1 MSNRDISRRSFLQG
15 GLVAGVSVT
24 LTPLGNRALAALMEN
39 SVTVPSEQ
47 WLGTN
52 GQARFRNDALSKVCG
67 SKVFARDIRARDMP
81 GWPQQQGHAMLLKTI
96 RADRIYE
103 GYDLSLLG
111 AELQPDRIVTAEDLD
126 KDGIVFPPDHAP
138 DPLLPAGKV
147 PMFIGHP
154 VAILIWNDFERFRQ
168 AKARLK
174 FNDKAIRYGA
184 KVPYYERDPYGS
196 FRYVRVAGPT
206 SADEDEFASLKDSIL
221 FPMIRERRPVWNAQ
235 PNLHGNL
242 TERGL
247 FYADRMKQQLENPP
261 EGWLVFDER
270 YKTPSVEPAALEP
283 DNGNG
288 WYDPASK
295 TLHFV
300 VATQCPLEAATETA
314 KMIAPS
320 RFGLST
326 LNMHPGYT
334 VGYGSK
340 DHNIFVYYAALAAL
354 YGAGVPVR
362 LANDRYEQFQSGIKR
377 HPFDIRYQL
386 AVDKKD
392 YSFKIF
398 RAEMSTDGGGRINYS
413 PSVAAVS
420 ATAAQSIY
428 YMPQN
433 DVQVTA
439 YHSRGVEAGSM
450 RGYGTLQS
458 MASTEM
464 MVDEIAGRLG
474 IDAID
479 LRKKNV
485 LLSGMKNTQ
494 GAVPAGALRLN
505 EILEKA
511 AVHEVWKNRNERKQ
525 QFDAQ
530 DPDNWYGVGFAVCQ
544 KDFGTG
550 SEAPVASIEFT
561 ADGHITLR
569 HIGIEIG
576 TGMSTSQALVVAD
589 FLGNPA
595 SEVKTAET
603 DWSELQLTSDGNPY
617 TMSQTEQDAALRN
630 PRWVGKLASA
640 SSASNSAYYFSHA
653 TREAARVLFNH
664 GLWPT
669 ALEIWRQGPFGGQ
682 ANPYVVRREDAH
694 WVDGKLTAN
703 GMEPLPFAVL
713 AKRAHERGL
722 VTGATVHGFNR
733 WSWAEA
739 EYSIDGVSERLPLDG
754 LAVKYG
760 DGAPSVKKAQM
771 NSAGFHLL
779 DRQNIV
785 YPATQLNNA
794 AVTYYSPVATLIELK
809 VNKGTGDVQ
818 VLNHHSWVECGRVL
832 VPELVKGQIEGGI
845 AMGIGHA
852 LLEEMPLYEGGPG
865 EGDWNFNRYR
875 LPRAKDVAVWKQT
888 SEILPPLSP
897 SDPSKGIAEVVMIP
911 VVGAIGN
918 AVAHAI
924 GKRIRD
930 LPITSA
936 RIKEALNG

>member
-15 GLVAGVSVT
+15 GLIAGVSVT
-24 LTPLGNRALAALMEN
+24 LTPLSSQALAALMEN

-47 WLGTN
+47 WLGNN
-52 GQARFRNDALSKVCG
+52 GKARMRNDSLSKVCG
-67 SKVFARDIRARDMP
+67 SKVFARDIRAKDMP

-103 GYDLSLLG
+103 GFDLALLG
-111 AELQPDRIVTAEDLD
+111 ADLQPDRIVTAQDLEQ
-126 KDGIVFPPDHAP
+126 DGIVFPEDHAP
-138 DPLLPAGKV
+138 DPLLPTGKV

-168 AKARLK
+168 AKNKLK

-184 KVPYYERDPYGS
+184 QAPLYTRDPYGS
-196 FRYVRVAGPT
+196 FRYVRVGGAT

-235 PNLHGNL
+235 PNVHGNL

-247 FYADRMKQQLENPP
+247 FYADRMQQQLQTPP
-261 EGWLVFDER
+261 DGWMVFDER
-270 YKTPSVEPAALEP
+270 YKTPSIEPAALEP

-288 WYDPASK
+288 WYDPATK

-300 VATQCPLEAATETA
+300 VATQCPLEAASETA

-320 RFGLST
+320 RFGLAA

-354 YGAGVPVR
+354 YGNGVPVR

-386 AVDKKD
+386 AVDKQD
-392 YSFKIF
+392 HSFKIF
-398 RAEMSTDGGGRINYS
+398 RADMTVDGGGRINYS
-413 PSVAAVS
+413 PSVAAVG

-433 DVQVTA
+433 DLQVTA

-458 MASTEM
+458 MAATEM
-464 MVDEIAGRLG
+464 MVDEIADRLG

-494 GAVPAGALRLN
+494 GAVPAGALRLH

-511 AVHEVWKNRNERKQ
+511 AGFDLWKNRKALKLAE
-525 QFDAQ
+525 DAK
-530 DPDNWYGVGFAVCQ
+530 DPDNWYGIGFAICQ

-550 SEAPVASIEFT
+550 SEAPMASIEFT
-561 ADGHITLR
+561 AQGHITLR

-589 FLGNPA
+589 FLGSPA
-595 SEVKTAET
+595 SEVKTGET
-603 DWSELQLTSDGNPY
+603 EWDELQLTSSGNPY
-617 TMSQTEQDAALRN
+617 IMSQAEQDSVLRN
-630 PRWVGKLASA
+630 PRWVGKIASA
-640 SSASNSAYYFSHA
+640 SSATNSAYYFSHA

-664 GLWPT
+664 GLWP
-669 ALEIWRQGPFGGQ
+669 AAVEIWRQGPFGGQ

-703 GMEPLPFAVL
+703 GMEPLPLAVL

-739 EYSIDGVSERLPLDG
+739 EYNINGVRERLPLDA

-760 DGAPSVKKAQM
+760 DGAPQAIKAQM
-771 NSAGFHLL
+771 KTAGFHLL
-779 DRQNIV
+779 DRQNVV

-794 AVTYYSPVATLIELK
+794 AVTYYSPVATIVELK
-809 VNKGTGDVQ
+809 VNKGSGEVQ
-818 VLNHHSWVECGRVL
+818 VLNHHSWLECGRVL
-832 VPELVKGQIEGGI
+832 VPELVKGQLEGGI

-911 VVGAIGN
+911 VVGAIAN

-924 GKRIRD
+924 GKRVRD
-930 LPITSA
+930 LPITPA